1 MTIKTID
8 AWPNKARMAV
18 MVTVMF
24 ETWPEGKAPPYSPM
38 ASPLRDGVTDL
49 QGISWAEYGG
59 ETGVWRLAEIFA
71 KFGIHAT
78 FATNARAVERYPEA
92 VRALVQAGHE
102 IAGHSYTQDM
112 IVAYMTPEREREVI
126 RQCTDIIGNATGKR
140 PVGWASPRMTASPST
155 AEFLAEEGYRW
166 HGDYNNTD
174 LPYMVRTGK
183 GDLVALMHS
192 DFTDNRVMRGS
203 PRQFLDVYRDSFDF
217 LYNTGKAEILN
228 LTMHTHFGGRP
239 PLAAMLAQILEHIG
253 RFDDVWFPRHDE
265 VADWVFKQIG
275 NQK

>member
-1 MTIKTID
+1 MTFKTVK
-8 AWPNKARMAV
+8 AWPNQAKIAV

-38 ASPLRDGVTDL
+38 ASPLREGTLDL

-59 ETGVWRLAEIFA
+59 ETGVWRLADVFA
-71 KFGIHAT
+71 KHGIHAT
-78 FATNARAVERYPEA
+78 FATNARALERYPDA
-92 VRALVQAGHE
+92 IRALDQAGHE

-112 IVAYMTPEREREVI
+112 VMPYMSPERELEVI

-140 PVGWASPRMTASPST
+140 PTGWASPRMTASPLT
-155 AEFLAEEGYRW
+155 AELLAGEGYVW

-174 LPYMVRTGK
+174 LPYVVNTPK

-203 PRQFLDVYRDSFDF
+203 PRQFLDVYIDTFDF
-217 LYNTGKAEILN
+217 LYASGKPEILN
-228 LTMHTHFGGRP
+228 LTVHTHFGGRP
-239 PLAAMLAQILEHIG
+239 PLAAMVSKVFEHIKG
-253 RFDDVWFPRHDE
+253 FEGVWFPRHDE
-265 VADWVFKQIG
+265 IADWVLKDARSA
-275 NQK
+275 

>member
-1 MTIKTID
+1 MTIKTIHS
-8 AWPNKARMAV
+8 WPNEARMAV

-24 ETWPEGKAPPYSPM
+24 ETWPAGKAPPYSPM
-38 ASPLRDGVTDL
+38 ASPLREGVTDL

-92 VRALVQAGHE
+92 VRALDQAGHE

-112 IVAYMTPEREREVI
+112 ILAYMTPEREREVI
-126 RQCTDIIGNATGKR
+126 HQCTDIIGNAIGKR
-140 PVGWASPRMTASPST
+140 PTGWASPRMTASPRT
-155 AEFLAEEGYRW
+155 AGLLAEAGYRW

-174 LPYMVRTGK
+174 LPYIVHTAQ

-203 PRQFLDVYRDSFDF
+203 PRQFLDVYRDTFDF
-217 LYNTGKAEILN
+217 LHATGKPEILN

-239 PLAAMLAQILEHIG
+239 PLAAMLNQILEYFSD
-253 RFDDVWFPRHDE
+253 FDDVWFPRHDE
-265 VADWVFKQIG
+265 VADWVFKQ
-275 NQK
+275 NDKA